1 MVSCPQFKHSIREGS
16 ADSNIASGSANMF
29 DRAASPGSEIA
40 ALQADYNANVVSA
53 YIAARLAVDSFNHV
67 NAGPGTYIYTGN
79 KLNFI
84 VVPPL
89 LSLGIGKAGAAHMIH
104 YLAEEYKDQGHK

>member
-1 MVSCPQFKHSIREGS
+1 
-16 ADSNIASGSANMF
+16 MF
-29 DRAASPGSEIA
+29 DRSASPSSEIA
-40 ALQADYNANVVSA
+40 ALQADYDANVVSA
-53 YIAARLAVDSFNHV
+53 YVAARLAVDSFNHV